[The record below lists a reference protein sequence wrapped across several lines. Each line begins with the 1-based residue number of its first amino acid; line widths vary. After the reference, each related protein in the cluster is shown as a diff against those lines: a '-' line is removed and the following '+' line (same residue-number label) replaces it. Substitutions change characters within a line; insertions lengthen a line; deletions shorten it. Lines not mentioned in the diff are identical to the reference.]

1 MFGANAAAYK
11 EAKEFVEIANR
22 MAA

>member
-11 EAKEFVEIANR
+11 EAKVFVEIVNE